1 MERIV
6 DVCCTARRA
15 GCKSGGGLASGMVV
29 DNIVEVGSRAR
40 RPGCRR
46 GGGCD
51 CWISKC
57 HGCG

>member
-1 MERIV
+1 LGVERIV

-46 GGGCD
+46 GRG
-51 CWISKC
+51 
-57 HGCG
+57 